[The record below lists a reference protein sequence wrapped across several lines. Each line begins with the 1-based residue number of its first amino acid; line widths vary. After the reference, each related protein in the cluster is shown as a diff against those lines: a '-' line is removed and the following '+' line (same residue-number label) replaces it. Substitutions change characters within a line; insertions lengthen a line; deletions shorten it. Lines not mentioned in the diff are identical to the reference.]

1 MPRPDDL
8 KQRIEAAIPGAR
20 AEVQGADGV
29 HFSAVVTAPAFAGKS
44 RIEQHRMVMDV
55 FAGELGGDI
64 HALSIKTQTPSA
76 QDQTPSPQEP

>member
-1 MPRPDDL
+1 MPHPDDL

-20 AEVQGADGV
+20 AEVEGADGV

-55 FAGELGGDI
+55 FAGQLGGEI
-64 HALSIKTQTPSA
+64 HALSLRT
-76 QDQTPSPQEP
+76 QTPSPQEQR